1 MDQEAASLIK
11 SNVLFCIC
19 GKVLIHFVRRTPNK
33 MIGTFGVILLLCV
46 PVAVTAQIRFSDPT
60 NRNQAKQMC
69 AKVERTLKEKEERK
83 WKLKLILESEFGS
96 HYYFKSGKNEI
107 EFFIFVYDSP
117 EEASKQLRLH
127 ADGSSITAPTD
138 LKDIGDEA
146 FYMAP
151 RYFSWIGVRKGRM
164 LVEVRGPGPYLTVTR
179 RFVGYGLEEIDKALG
194 AN

>member
-1 MDQEAASLIK
+1 MIL
-11 SNVLFCIC
+11 LFCA
-19 GKVLIHFVRRTPNK
+19 
-33 MIGTFGVILLLCV
+33 
-46 PVAVTAQIRFSDPT
+46 PVAVAAQIRFSDPA
-60 NRNQAKQMC
+60 NRNLAKQMC
-69 AKVERTLKEKEERK
+69 ASVEQTLKVKDRK
-83 WKLKLILESEFGS
+83 WKLKNTLESEFGS

-107 EFFIFVYDSP
+107 EFSIYVYDSP
-117 EEASKQLRLH
+117 EEASKQLRSH
-127 ADGSSITAPTD
+127 SNESSITAPTD

-179 RFVGYGLEEIDKALG
+179 RFVGYGLEEIEKALG

>member
-1 MDQEAASLIK
+1 MI
-11 SNVLFCIC
+11 
-19 GKVLIHFVRRTPNK
+19 RTLG
-33 MIGTFGVILLLCV
+33 MILLLCV

-69 AKVERTLKEKEERK
+69 ANVERTLKVKEERK

-107 EFFIFVYDSP
+107 EFFIYVYDSAG
-117 EEASKQLRLH
+117 EASKQLQSH
-127 ADGSSITAPTD
+127 ANESSITAPTE
-138 LKDIGDEA
+138 LKDTGDEA

-151 RYFSWIGVRKGRM
+151 RYFTWIGVRKGRM

-194 AN
+194 ANR

>member
-1 MDQEAASLIK
+1 MPEGAYSFRAS
-11 SNVLFCIC
+11 
-19 GKVLIHFVRRTPNK
+19 TPNK
-33 MIGTFGVILLLCV
+33 MIRTFGIILLLCV
-46 PVAVTAQIRFSDPT
+46 PVAVTAQTRFSDPT

-69 AKVERTLKEKEERK
+69 ANVEQTLKVKEERK
-83 WKLKLILESEFGS
+83 WKLKLILTSEFGS

-107 EFFIFVYDSP
+107 EFSIYVYDSP
-117 EEASKQLRLH
+117 EEASKQLRSH
-127 ADGSSITAPTD
+127 SNESSITAPTD

-146 FYMAP
+146 FYMAH

-164 LVEVRGPGPYLTVTR
+164 LVEVRGPGPSLTVTR